1 MFDSFL
7 KFYKENVVGS
17 WKTTA
22 AGAFIMVCCVYMVL
36 ATETTI
42 TEASIPMVIG
52 LLIFIAREPKKG
64 DIVEEEDSE

>member
-1 MFDSFL
+1 MIDSFF

-22 AGAFIMVCCVYMVL
+22 VGFFIVACCVYMVF

-42 TEASIPMVIG
+42 TEVSVPMVIG
-52 LLIFIAREPKKG
+52 ALIAIAREPKKE
-64 DIVEEEDSE
+64 DTDSE